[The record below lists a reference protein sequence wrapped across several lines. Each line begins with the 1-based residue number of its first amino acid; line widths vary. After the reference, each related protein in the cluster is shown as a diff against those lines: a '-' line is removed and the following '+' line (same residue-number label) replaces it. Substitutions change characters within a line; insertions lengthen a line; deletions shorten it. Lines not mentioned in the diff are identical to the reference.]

1 MSLNYVK
8 DSAYCTAIGIA
19 QSANSIFTGTATINS
34 GSSSVIVSRGTL
46 TSSNVVIIT
55 PTAQDSSATLF
66 WVVQTA
72 GTGFT
77 IYANA
82 NANSNIAI
90 KYLVL

>member
-8 DSAYCTAIGIA
+8 DSAYCTAIGVS
-19 QSANSIFTGTATINS
+19 QNANGIYTYTATINS
-34 GSSSVIVSRGTL
+34 GSSSVFVSRPSL

-55 PTAQDSSATLF
+55 PTSQVSGASLF

-77 IYANA
+77 IYANG
-82 NANSNIAI
+82 NVGSNVSIRCVI
-90 KYLVL
+90 F